1 MNLRKFCLLA
11 VLALFFLPAYGRDP
25 QDWKDEV
32 TTLFLEKMPF
42 AEIASFLEA
51 KFDSINDEDKA
62 LATLILAFTWQKAGN
77 NGRAYPWLARFF
89 EEFQGE
95 GAFFD
100 FLPRALQNE
109 LWNYL
114 RQWQS
119 RYPLIK
125 DLSFL
130 VPAEKASS
138 LSPPDNL
145 ILALHMAN
153 SAFFKLISEGETIK
167 AGLLQKGLNTLSLES
182 SPIIKESGIKSFFL
196 ELKVEDLIIRHE
208 INIQVNL
215 SSELLLS
222 AEPAADITRKYRVS
236 LLMGNKLLA
245 QSQSTFKLTPPLQI
259 TLPAADGRYSPYGPI
274 HPSGRDPQAVGVS
287 IFSLPAVIADLFKE
301 FKAKREAKEK
311 TPAPEIK
318 REIQLIYI
326 NQTQRGLEKMT
337 ADLKLEEKGY
347 QAFVFSLSTL

>member
-1 MNLRKFCLLA
+1 MNFQK
-11 VLALFFLPAYGRDP
+11 FFLLWASVWLLLPSKASGT
-25 QDWKDEV
+25 QDWKNEIVD
-32 TTLFLEKMPF
+32 LFLQKMPF
-42 AEIASFLEA
+42 EEMATFLEG
-51 KFDSINDEDKA
+51 KFEAIQQEDKPS
-62 LATLILAFTWQKAGN
+62 ATLILAFAWQRAN
-77 NGRAYPWLARFF
+77 NHARAYPWLARFF

-100 FLPRALQNE
+100 FLPRSIQNE

-114 RQWQS
+114 RQWQA

-130 VPAEKASS
+130 VPAEKSS
-138 LSPPDNL
+138 NLSPPDNI
-145 ILALHMAN
+145 ILALQMAN

-182 SPIIKESGIKSFFL
+182 SSIIKESGTKSFFL
-196 ELKVEDLIIRHE
+196 ELKVEDFIIRHE
-208 INIQVNL
+208 INIKVNL
-215 SSELLLS
+215 TSELLLS

-236 LLMGNKLLA
+236 LLLGDKLLA
-245 QSQSTFKLTPPLQI
+245 QSQSTFKLTPPIQI
-259 TLPAADGRYSPYGPI
+259 ALPPADGRYSPYGPI

-301 FKAKREAKEK
+301 IKTKRETKEK
-311 TPAPEIK
+311 IPAPEIK
-318 REIQLIYI
+318 REIQLIYL

-347 QAFVFSLSTL
+347 QAFVFSLSSS